1 MERRATTE
9 YEARHASGLMRN
21 GTRRG
26 PSQTPKPYTPPATPQ
41 GKVNTT
47 DPDSRNVKTRQAWVQ
62 GYNAQAAT
70 NERHIVIAAEL
81 TNSSADFGQLEPMIE
96 ATRRELRA
104 ASVEAALTSCWP
116 TRVTGTPRRFRRS
129 PPMAYRSSSRRSR
142 GGARR
147 RAQAA
152 RPA

>member
-1 MERRATTE
+1 
-9 YEARHASGLMRN
+9 MRN

-70 NERHIVIAAEL
+70 NE
-81 TNSSADFGQLEPMIE
+81 
-96 ATRRELRA
+96 
-104 ASVEAALTSCWP
+104 LTS
-116 TRVTGTPRRFRRS
+116 
-129 PPMAYRSSSRRSR
+129 
-142 GGARR
+142 
-147 RAQAA
+147 
-152 RPA
+152 